1 METSSVL
8 LLCILVTCSVWTV
21 QGRSFEVSINEEE
34 QVDASGEIPG
44 ICWGCKWALK
54 KVKNAIGQNATSES
68 IIKKLKTVCDQMGLL
83 KSKCHKFV
91 TSHLG
96 ELVEEMTTTDDV
108 RTICV
113 NTGNFYLKEFYVFF
127 FINLFLFYYLFR
139 AKDQDQPFSSDT
151 LWP

>member
-34 QVDASGEIPG
+34 QVDASGEAQIPG

-113 NTGNFYLKEFYVFF
+113 NTGACK
-127 FINLFLFYYLFR
+127 